1 MEHHATQ
8 HGGPTTWL
16 LNFPLPLNDLAY
28 VHING
33 ALLVFLIILVGSLW
47 ANWLIKHRMEKYII
61 PSPKLTLV
69 SFVDVMIEGLYGMI
83 TSTLG
88 PQGMKYFGFIASI
101 FLFVL
106 FGNLLGLLPHSAS
119 PTANVNTTFALGGLA
134 FLYYNFMGIREHGV
148 VSYAKHFLMG
158 LGLFGIPI
166 AFLELISHA
175 VRPISLSVRLFVNM
189 FVDHALAANFGE
201 VFAWLLPVPL
211 LFLGIVVCVIQAFV
225 FATLTSV
232 YVQMATEHE
241 HADHDEH
248 GESHSHSDQ
257 GHGLVAQH

>member
-1 MEHHATQ
+1 MEHH
-8 HGGPTTWL
+8 GPTTWL
-16 LNFPLPLNDLAY
+16 LQLPFLPHDSAY

-33 ALLVFLIILVGSLW
+33 AVLVFLFLLVCSLA
-47 ANWLIKHRMEKYII
+47 ANWLIRHRLEQHVI
-61 PSPKLTLV
+61 PSPRLTLV
-69 SFVDVMIEGLYGMI
+69 SFVDLMIEGLYGMI

-88 PQGMKYFGFIASI
+88 ESGIKHFSFIASV

-106 FGNLLGLLPHSAS
+106 FGNLLGLLPYSGS
-119 PTANVNTTFALGGLA
+119 PTANVNTTFALGGFA
-134 FLYYNFMGIREHGV
+134 FIYYNIMGIREHGLV
-148 VSYAKHFLMG
+148 GYLKHFLMG

-189 FVDHALAANFGE
+189 FVDHALAAQFGE

-241 HADHDEH
+241 HSADEH
-248 GESHSHSDQ
+248 G
-257 GHGLVAQH
+257 HGLETQHAH